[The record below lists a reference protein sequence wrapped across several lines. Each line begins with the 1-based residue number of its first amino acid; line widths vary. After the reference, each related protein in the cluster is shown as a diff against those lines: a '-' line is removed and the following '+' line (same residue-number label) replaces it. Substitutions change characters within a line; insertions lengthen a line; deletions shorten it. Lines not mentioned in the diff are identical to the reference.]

1 LSITTPVPSLSD
13 VLNHAEYLPFLSI
26 DHASQPRLSLDCQPP
41 VHLGGNAQT
50 SRFSERSTSLFSE
63 RHLAGFR
70 NNFRRPVIP
79 NPAIRRMLTGLL
91 HDQPRRRGV
100 KDMPNALF
108 STITS

>member
-1 LSITTPVPSLSD
+1 LSGIKTPP
-13 VLNHAEYLPFLSI
+13 P
-26 DHASQPRLSLDCQPP
+26 LSLNCQPS

-50 SRFSERSTSLFSE
+50 PRFSERSTSPFSE

-79 NPAIRRMLTGLL
+79 NPAIRRMLAALR
-91 HDQPRRRGV
+91 HDQPGHRRGV
-100 KDMPNALF
+100 KDLPNALF

>member
-1 LSITTPVPSLSD
+1 
-13 VLNHAEYLPFLSI
+13 LPFLSI